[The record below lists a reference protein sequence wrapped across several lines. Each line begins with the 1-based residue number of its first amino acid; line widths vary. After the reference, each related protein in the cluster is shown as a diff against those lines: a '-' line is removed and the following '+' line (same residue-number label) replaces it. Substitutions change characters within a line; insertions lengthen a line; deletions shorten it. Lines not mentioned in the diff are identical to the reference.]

1 MMVKKEWEKSLD
13 IYEKRT
19 LKRLKKMK
27 KSRLVEEI
35 MDLMFEGW
43 RSR

>member
-1 MMVKKEWEKSLD
+1 MVKKEWEKSLD
-13 IYEKRT
+13 VYEKDT

>member
-13 IYEKRT
+13 VYEKDT